1 MKKVRFIFRKI
12 KGFQYRQFFSIINE
26 IHIRTHRNRIVI
38 FFDVIISAL
47 IHGNG
52 YMDYF
57 EFEFYL
63 LNNKERKTYITSYIN
78 NNIIK
83 KYNDKEEMKKFDN
96 KITFDGIY
104 KNYLKRDYID
114 LSGATCDDFK
124 SFLDKYSKII
134 CKPVDGTGGKG
145 IRVINLDDNIDKEKL
160 YYDLKDNNLI
170 LVEEYL
176 DQHKEMDELYNGSIN
191 TLRVISFLDNNGVHI
206 LKVVLK
212 IGNGGVVDNFSSGGM
227 YTFVDDNGKVFVP
240 AIDEAGNIYK
250 KHPITNREIV
260 GFQVPY
266 FKEAMD
272 LIREVGLINNKVR
285 YVGWDVAITPSG
297 PAIIEG
303 NPYSGIFQLKPS
315 ISGIKT
321 GSLPEYRKYMDI

>member
-78 NNIIK
+78 NSIIK

-191 TLRVISFLDNNGVHI
+191 TLRVISFLDNNGVHV

>member
-1 MKKVRFIFRKI
+1 MKKVRFIVRKI

-191 TLRVISFLDNNGVHI
+191 TLRVISFLDNNGVHV

-272 LIREVGLINNKVR
+272 LIREAGLINNKVR

-315 ISGIKT
+315 VSGIKT

>member
-78 NNIIK
+78 NSIIK

-124 SFLDKYSKII
+124 YFLDKYSKII

-191 TLRVISFLDNNGVHI
+191 TLRVISFLDNNGVHV